1 MSVHERLRKYFF
13 YSKTTATELAKEID
27 ISQSSLNNVVN
38 GNNLP
43 SSKLLIELA
52 SKKNLSIDWLLLG
65 EGEML
70 RKKIQEVQ
78 NVTAELSLPKLE
90 NLLDKVYQISE
101 DNKVIWTS
109 LLEEKNQRLEE
120 KERLIASQNTVIEL
134 LQAQN
139 TK

>member
-1 MSVHERLRKYFF
+1 MSVHERLREYFF

-52 SKKNLSIDWLLLG
+52 TKKNLSIDWLLLG

-70 RKKIQEVQ
+70 RKRRQGGQ
-78 NVTAELSLPKLE
+78 NVTTKLSLTKLE
-90 NLLDKVYQISE
+90 NLLDKMHKVSE
-101 DNKVIWTS
+101 ENKVIWTS
-109 LLEEKNQRLEE
+109 LLEEKDRRLED
-120 KERLIASQNTVIEL
+120 KERLIASKNAVIEL
-134 LQAQN
+134 LQAEN
-139 TK
+139 LK